1 MPARSSP
8 KTQPLEQA
16 GLDCLLP
23 DEDPDAFIAL
33 RDSLVAELA
42 PATGYQRLLAMNL
55 VMVEWEIQRHRR
67 LMAAAIRD
75 EFRKSAG
82 ALPKPDASPYGLA
95 FDGWAETQ
103 LGRDLLAGEKKA
115 LADLKKHGVTLPEL
129 SAAAFAKR
137 FTTVAYHEGRIAD
150 LERRRRSLRP
160 EYEALKAKRPP
171 TDEIEDA
178 VEVD

>member
-1 MPARSSP
+1 MSARP
-8 KTQPLEQA
+8 THKTKSLGQA

-23 DEDPDAFIAL
+23 DEDPDEFIAL
-33 RDSLVAELA
+33 RDGLVAELA
-42 PATGYQRLLAMNL
+42 PVTEYQRCLAINL

-82 ALPKPDASPYGLA
+82 ALPTPDAPPFKILS
-95 FDGWAETQ
+95 DDWAETQ
-103 LGRDLLAGEKKA
+103 LGRDLLAGDRRA
-115 LADLKKHGVTLPEL
+115 LAELKKLGVTLPEL
-129 SAAAFAKR
+129 SASAFANR

-150 LERRRRSLRP
+150 LEKRRRSLRP

-171 TDEIEDA
+171 ADDIEDA

>member
-1 MPARSSP
+1 MPARPTP
-8 KTQPLEQA
+8 KTKSFAQA

-33 RDSLVAELA
+33 RDSLIAELA
-42 PATGYQRLLAMNL
+42 PATEYQRLLAISL

-82 ALPKPDASPYGLA
+82 SLPRPYNSTATG
-95 FDGWAETQ
+95 FYNDWGRTQ
-103 LGRDLLAGEKKA
+103 FGRDLQAGDKRA
-115 LADLKKHGVTLPEL
+115 LAELHDLGVTLPEL
-129 SAAAFAKR
+129 SAAALTTR

-171 TDEIEDA
+171 ADDIEDA